1 MAWKDLTPEQQAMDK
16 LVQAAN
22 RKIMSIAKQLGTESR
37 AYKQMEEILWGINAK
52 GKTRNRNNLGSQGFV
67 REKNGIVQI
76 SRGRRALT
84 YMDLKQNMAQ
94 LRRVMQLPSAAKV
107 RENIVEAWREAHATF
122 DEQGNKILPKVS
134 AKQKKEIVAQALQDD
149 REIAQRLESALN
161 ELYAIRDNLGV
172 ELKAISDISEKSRGR
187 FTSREDLLEMLDTA
201 EKELARE
208 DHEIQEDEFAG
219 W

>member
-22 RKIMSIAKQLGTESR
+22 RKIMGIAKKLGTESR
-37 AYKQMEEILWGINAK
+37 AYKQMEEILWGINAR
-52 GKTRNRNNLGSQGFV
+52 GKQRNPANLGSQGFV
-67 REKNGIVQI
+67 RDKNGIVQI

-94 LRRVMQLPSAAKV
+94 LRRVMQLPSATEIQKSIVQSWIDAHTYTNEKGEKV
-107 RENIVEAWREAHATF
+107 I
-122 DEQGNKILPKVS
+122 PKVS

-172 ELKAISDISEKSRGR
+172 ELKAISEISQKSRGR
-187 FTSREDLLEMLDTA
+187 FTSRETLLEMLDLA
-201 EKELARE
+201 EKERARE
-208 DHEIQEDEFAG
+208 DHEVQEDEFAG

>member
-22 RKIMSIAKQLGTESR
+22 RKIMTIAKQLGTESR

-52 GKTRNRNNLGSQGFV
+52 GRQRNPNNLGSQGFI
-67 REKNGIVQI
+67 RDKNGVVQI
-76 SRGRRALT
+76 SRGRKALT

-94 LRRVMQLPSAAKV
+94 LRRVMQLPSAAQIKQ
-107 RENIVEAWREAHATF
+107 NIV
-122 DEQGNKILPKVS
+122 QGWIDSHTIVNEKGEKVIPKVS
-134 AKQKKEIVAQALQDD
+134 AKEKKEIVSQALQDD
-149 REIAQRLESALN
+149 RDIAQRLESALQ

-172 ELKAISDISEKSRGR
+172 ELKAISEISAKSRGL
-187 FTSREDLLEMLDTA
+187 FTSREDLLEMLDMA
-201 EKELARE
+201 EKERARE
-208 DHEIQEDEFAG
+208 DHEIQQDEFAG

>member
-52 GKTRNRNNLGSQGFV
+52 GRQRNPNNLGSQGFV
-67 REKNGIVQI
+67 RDKNGIVQI

-94 LRRVMQLPSAAKV
+94 LRRVMQLPSAAQIKQ
-107 RENIVEAWREAHATF
+107 NIVKGWIDAHTTVN
-122 DEQGNKILPKVS
+122 EKGEKVVPKVS
-134 AKQKKEIVAQALQDD
+134 AKDKKTIVAQALQDD
-149 REIAQRLESALN
+149 REIAQRLESALQ

-172 ELKAISDISEKSRGR
+172 ELKTISEISAKSRGR
-187 FTSREDLLEMLDTA
+187 FTSREDLLEMLDMA
-201 EKELARE
+201 ERERARE
-208 DHEIQEDEFAG
+208 EHEIQQDEFAG